1 VPRTAHRR
9 LKSLQRLQKRVF
21 AEDAARKA
29 LLAGMEE
36 GVALWDHQRRLI
48 QANAAARRLWGEDPS
63 LDEIT
68 AQAAPGE
75 SGEAGIF
82 RRAQKDLAV
91 FLTEVETGTMV
102 LIRDVTA
109 ELELERRRREVQRLV
124 SHEIKTP
131 LSSIA
136 GFGETLER
144 YEMSSE
150 EIHRVAGMI
159 RGEAAR
165 LQDMVSAFLDL
176 ERLDTGQWEQELETV
191 DLCALIAGRLAILE
205 ASAESKGQA
214 IDFKGGGHS
223 LVRGVPALLDRVVD
237 NLVGNAIKYSS
248 EGDRIEIALGR
259 HEQRIIMTIR
269 DHGPGI
275 PEDSL
280 ERIFDRFYRV
290 PGTKAAGA
298 GLGLALAKEV
308 VDWHGGCMTINSEV
322 GAGSTFTVALPAHEE
337 D

>member
-1 VPRTAHRR
+1 
-9 LKSLQRLQKRVF
+9 
-21 AEDAARKA
+21 
-29 LLAGMEE
+29 
-36 GVALWDHQRRLI
+36 
-48 QANAAARRLWGEDPS
+48 
-63 LDEIT
+63 
-68 AQAAPGE
+68 
-75 SGEAGIF
+75 
-82 RRAQKDLAV
+82 
-91 FLTEVETGTMV
+91 
-102 LIRDVTA
+102 
-109 ELELERRRREVQRLV
+109 
-124 SHEIKTP
+124 
-131 LSSIA
+131 
-136 GFGETLER
+136 
-144 YEMSSE
+144 
-150 EIHRVAGMI
+150 
-159 RGEAAR
+159 
-165 LQDMVSAFLDL
+165 
-176 ERLDTGQWEQELETV
+176 
-191 DLCALIAGRLAILE
+191 
-205 ASAESKGQA
+205 
-214 IDFKGGGHS
+214 
-223 LVRGVPALLDRVVD
+223 VPALLDRVVD